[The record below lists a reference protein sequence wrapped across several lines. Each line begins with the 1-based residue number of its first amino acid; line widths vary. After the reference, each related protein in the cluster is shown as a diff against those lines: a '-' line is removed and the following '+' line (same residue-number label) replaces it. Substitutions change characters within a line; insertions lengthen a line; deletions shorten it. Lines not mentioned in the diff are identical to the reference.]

1 MKVSLARINSIALRR
16 VALGATM
23 VVLGVVTGCG
33 GSSDFVATPES
44 LVGKVDSTLPAE
56 AQKKQQAVLRFLAAM
71 QEGVGDAEQLQLVAP
86 GIRFKEFGSFLEG
99 AGRLARW
106 EFEGAPNGNNV
117 SVKLYFDSQAS
128 GPIDPSRLQ
137 LKQRTYVVSG
147 SGNSIQISTA
157 KS

>member
-1 MKVSLARINSIALRR
+1 MSVRLALHRIVILRS
-16 VALGATM
+16 VALTAAIIGIGL
-23 VVLGVVTGCG
+23 VSGCG
-33 GSSDFVATPES
+33 GNSDFIATPES
-44 LVGKVDSTLPAE
+44 LVGKVDTTLPVE

-99 AGRLARW
+99 TGRLARW

-117 SVKLYFDSQAS
+117 GVKLYFDSQAS